1 MNMQAQKPEFI
12 DAVKLRV
19 EGLIKWRKHI
29 EKALARNG
37 TLFSYEELC
46 QLVLAAKMFWFE
58 NEDSFAV
65 VEPLTHINGSTFSI
79 IVAGGKYDR
88 LLEVE
93 QQIVNLAKSV
103 GVKRLTTLGRDG
115 FLRRKRPEGWNPTH
129 QQFFVKEL

>member
-1 MNMQAQKPEFI
+1 MDMKIPEFI
-12 DAVKLRV
+12 DAAKVRV
-19 EGLIKWRKHI
+19 DGLIKWRDHI

-37 TLFSYEELC
+37 TLFSYTDVC
-46 QLVLAAKMFWFE
+46 QLVLAGKMAWFE

-65 VEPLTHINGSTFSI
+65 VEPLTHINGNTFSI

-129 QQFFVKEL
+129 QQFFVKEV